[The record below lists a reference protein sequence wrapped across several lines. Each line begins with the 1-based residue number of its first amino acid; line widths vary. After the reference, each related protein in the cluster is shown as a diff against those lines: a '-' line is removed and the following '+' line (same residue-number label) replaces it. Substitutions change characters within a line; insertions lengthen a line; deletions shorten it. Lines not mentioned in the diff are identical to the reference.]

1 MSERF
6 APPEDLSR
14 YALLSIGAALVTISL
29 KSVAWWVTGSV
40 GLLADA
46 AESLVNLVAAIFAFY
61 ALKISI
67 RPPDKDHPFGHSKA
81 EYFSAQ
87 LEGVMIF
94 VAAVVIIQQAINR
107 IMNPIPIENIGIGVA
122 ISAVAGVI
130 NGVVALILI
139 RAGKRYRSLAL
150 QADGHHLMTDVVT
163 SIAVII
169 GVVVVAITKQPI
181 LDPIIAL
188 ALGVNIIFTGIQLIR
203 KSVNGLMDI
212 AMPEEEVAQVESIL
226 DSFRNSD
233 IDFHAVRT
241 RESGNRRFLAMH
253 VLVPGAWSVKRGHD
267 FTEDVV
273 ETLMADFPDLRITAH
288 LEPRED
294 PRSYEDMDI

>member
-46 AESLVNLVAAIFAFY
+46 AESLVNLVAAVFAFY